1 MGKLNNKLISIPIEN
16 LPATSSTTIKRL
28 KSVGII
34 TVWNLL
40 NYFPFRYENY
50 LVISPIA
57 KVQSGETVSIKGKI
71 IKVFN
76 LTSKKGLKIQKLT
89 LADESG
95 KIDAVWYNQ
104 PYLLRILRIGSYVA
118 LAGEIKGFF
127 NKISFEPKE
136 YELLEK
142 LNSPTVHTGRLVP
155 IYPEKNGL
163 SSRLLREKIFYL
175 INHLGSRWDQDG
187 IAEIFPAEI
196 VKYNN
201 LFGELNAY
209 QSIHFPQNQVDAK
222 KARERLAF
230 DELFTIQLSAA
241 LIRKEWDKEQVKKSF
256 KLEPSFKI
264 SLQNFS
270 QNLPFQLTNAQ
281 NRSVKEIIGD
291 LVKSRPMN
299 RFLEGDVG
307 SGKTVVAAIACYF
320 SYLNGYQ
327 SLFMAPTEIL
337 ASQHYQTLKETF
349 TKLNLKIGLQT
360 GSKKIIRKHKQ
371 KLEKLIKSIDYD
383 IIVGT
388 HALIDKKL
396 QFDRIGLVIIDEQH
410 RFGVVQRAKL
420 KEKGLNPHLL
430 TMTATPIPRTV
441 ALTLYGELDL
451 SIIDEMPK
459 GRTPI
464 KTYLVPQDKRES
476 GYVWIKKKIKE
487 EKIQV
492 FIICPLIEESEIET
506 MKSIKA
512 ATKEY
517 ERLKQEIFNEYKLEL
532 LHGKIKSNDKDLIMK
547 NFKEKKI
554 DILVATPVVEVGI
567 DIPNAT
573 IMLIEA
579 AERFG
584 LAQLHQLRGRVGR
597 GKKQSYCILY
607 TGSKDDVVIERLK
620 FFAKTQ
626 SGMEVAEYDL
636 KIRGPGE
643 IYGVRQHGVV
653 DLKVASLSDYQLI
666 DKSKKA
672 VNYFLV
678 NHRLDSFFEIKRR
691 IKEYNIKQI
700 TRD

>member
-40 NYFPFRYENY
+40 NYFPFSYENY

-71 IKVFN
+71 IKVFK

-142 LNSPTVHTGRLVP
+142 LNSSTLHTGRLVP

-256 KLEPSFKI
+256 NLEPSFKI

-281 NRSVKEIIGD
+281 NRSV
-291 LVKSRPMN
+291 
-299 RFLEGDVG
+299 
-307 SGKTVVAAIACYF
+307 
-320 SYLNGYQ
+320 
-327 SLFMAPTEIL
+327 
-337 ASQHYQTLKETF
+337 
-349 TKLNLKIGLQT
+349 
-360 GSKKIIRKHKQ
+360 KKIIRKHKQ

-459 GRTPI
+459 GRTP
-464 KTYLVPQDKRES
+464 
-476 GYVWIKKKIKE
+476 
-487 EKIQV
+487 
-492 FIICPLIEESEIET
+492 
-506 MKSIKA
+506 
-512 ATKEY
+512 
-517 ERLKQEIFNEYKLEL
+517 
-532 LHGKIKSNDKDLIMK
+532 
-547 NFKEKKI
+547 
-554 DILVATPVVEVGI
+554 
-567 DIPNAT
+567 
-573 IMLIEA
+573 
-579 AERFG
+579 
-584 LAQLHQLRGRVGR
+584 
-597 GKKQSYCILY
+597 
-607 TGSKDDVVIERLK
+607 
-620 FFAKTQ
+620 
-626 SGMEVAEYDL
+626 
-636 KIRGPGE
+636 
-643 IYGVRQHGVV
+643 
-653 DLKVASLSDYQLI
+653 
-666 DKSKKA
+666 
-672 VNYFLV
+672 
-678 NHRLDSFFEIKRR
+678 
-691 IKEYNIKQI
+691 
-700 TRD
+700 